1 MAAWLCWCAYLPS
14 QLTVLLIYAFAS
26 TLLTHSSVQ
35 TKLLFSDTPGARR
48 AANMSLLALPFRPF
62 AVSAGHA
69 LVMQAEFARQATQH
83 KAVRVDLRRHY
94 TAALLGVAAFFG
106 EDLIT
111 DSGYAGFVHSGEC
124 ESQPCRAW
132 LRVQQLSGFCVQ
144 QQPASCTAHSVSF
157 QRAQPLQVWPA
168 AALLKHLDV
177 WICVV

>member
-1 MAAWLCWCAYLPS
+1 LAAWLGWCAYLPS
-14 QLTVLLIYAFAS
+14 QLTVLLIQAFAS
-26 TLLTHSSVQ
+26 TLPTHSSVQ

-111 DSGYAGFVHSGEC
+111 DSGYAGFVHSGQC
-124 ESQPCRAW
+124 ESKPCRAW
-132 LRVQQLSGFCVQ
+132 LCVQQLCRVSVCSNS
-144 QQPASCTAHSVSF
+144 QPAALFIVRAFSALSCCRSG
-157 QRAQPLQVWPA
+157 R
-168 AALLKHLDV
+168 LLPSCDT
-177 WICVV
+177 